1 MHSEWKKTENKN
13 LCTHTT
19 RYERHPERVK
29 LHSSLR
35 LNRRH
40 VSVFVL
46 TCFSFEY
53 ISLFTWSLDSHV
65 FMICLFKH
73 SHSNTYIYSLTKCKC
88 FQTQRTPNEFHNHFC
103 LYKICSA
110 HIFTRDF
117 DCDYKWN
124 LRERKNNYESWQTQV
139 TNAYKLRA
147 LLKMRQRVGFSKCEL
162 KNSFSWPV
170 FALKRIHG
178 NANYTFR
185 ARLN

>member
-1 MHSEWKKTENKN
+1 MHTYNKIWKKSRTRKAPFIASFESTPCFR
-13 LCTHTT
+13 LCFDLFLIWI
-19 RYERHPERVK
+19 YFAI
-29 LHSSLR
+29 
-35 LNRRH
+35 H
-40 VSVFVL
+40 VISRFACIYDL
-46 TCFSFEY
+46 LIQTFAFEY
-53 ISLFTWSLDSHV
+53 I
-65 FMICLFKH
+65 
-73 SHSNTYIYSLTKCKC
+73 YIYSLTKCKC